1 MEEIHATCSMQYA
14 VWKGTVIVLHL
25 FYLFHVSQILN
36 TVPCILAPVSL
47 TSAQVRHIAK
57 LARLTIHDDEVEK
70 FAKELSAILDYIEKL
85 KEVNTQG
92 VEPTAQI
99 TGLSTVTRTDTV
111 IERPATTEALLATS
125 PLPIVDQQIE
135 TPSSLG

>member
-1 MEEIHATCSMQYA
+1 MEEIHAPCSMQYA

-47 TSAQVRHIAK
+47 TPAQVRHIAK

-135 TPSSLG
+135 TPSSL